1 MVAAEQQPY
10 ASLRDGETVV
20 RELSKE
26 FDIELIIVPEK
37 ELEDLGLEIPA
48 NYNTSDIKFNKKQI
62 TIIRELIQ
70 KEKRETEYAK
80 SLLPMDVEWL
90 KPLEIHPLVYVE
102 SERPWQPGQ
111 EGYPGSGRSI
121 VRGDLDPATGIIHTV
136 YELDYWVPAA
146 LGTYNFIPTQMS
158 WSPDAVNKRVVVNA
172 TGDIYLYVPGIPPIV
187 LEYQGAQR
195 VAYHGRVQ

>member
-62 TIIRELIQ
+62 TIIRELIPDDWANYWVSKDDIPCFLELRWPQ
-70 KEKRETEYAK
+70 KERYYRLNVTFPDNVDK
-80 SLLPMDVEWL
+80 EW
-90 KPLEIHPLVYVE
+90 
-102 SERPWQPGQ
+102 
-111 EGYPGSGRSI
+111 
-121 VRGDLDPATGIIHTV
+121 V
-136 YELDYWVPAA
+136 YEL
-146 LGTYNFIPTQMS
+146 
-158 WSPDAVNKRVVVNA
+158 A
-172 TGDIYLYVPGIPPIV
+172 TSVK
-187 LEYQGAQR
+187 
-195 VAYHGRVQ
+195 